1 MALEG
6 MPIVNH
12 LSLTFVLG
20 DDASSNVG
28 RSNTREGIEAR
39 DRCCLIQPMIMWQV
53 SCKSVLTSLSRHTGE
68 KHSAEAVARTVAASA
83 PHFELTSLCRMLF
96 QVLTSALVF

>member
-6 MPIVNH
+6 MPIVSH
-12 LSLTFVLG
+12 LCLTFVLG
-20 DDASSNVG
+20 DDGSSNVG

-53 SCKSVLTSLSRHTGE
+53 SCKSVLTSLRKQDRLQLEQAYWGE
-68 KHSAEAVARTVAASA
+68 AQ
-83 PHFELTSLCRMLF
+83 CRGSG
-96 QVLTSALVF
+96 TDCCCICTAL